1 MISLQIEKSFHRAWG
16 ALKPEPRAQVGDF
29 LRKFLED
36 PSQPSLSLE
45 RLDRIKNKGLWS
57 ARVTK
62 GYRAIFSQNGDQYAL
77 LYVDQHDDAYAWAKA
92 KRAERNDR
100 TGELQIFTIAEVVEV
115 PAVSTAAK
123 AATKTK
129 GLFDDA
135 EDDYL
140 LSLGLP
146 PEWLPTMRKVKETT
160 QLESVLKGLPEE
172 LAERLERVACGE
184 LVTPPPPAP
193 AGPAAFETPEARRR
207 YFVIHDASEI
217 DELRDKPIEAW
228 MRYLHPSQ
236 RSLVEATFSGPA
248 KVTGAAGTGKT
259 VVAMHRAR
267 ALAAQGKRVLLT
279 SFVGTLCR
287 NLDRSMSVL
296 CKGEEKSRID
306 VMTVDAAAAAIH
318 KLAGAKSGF
327 ATDDDVQKGIERYA
341 FYATSVGD
349 AEFLWNEWQ
358 QVIDAQALVTWDEYR
373 DADRRGRGRA
383 LGAADRKKAWECFQ
397 RVLSQLEAARQFPH
411 SVWLRKAEELVRTG
425 KVPNRWDAVIVDEVQ
440 DLAPAALR
448 FLSALAAK
456 EPGNFLLVGDGGQRI
471 YRNGASLRSAGIEV
485 RGRSRVLKLNY
496 RNTRQIQAASEL
508 LLLSG
513 ADDLDE
519 GTDDRKGTLSPLG
532 GPEPVFRGFP
542 NRPAMYEHFVSE
554 TKKLLAQGLAPKEI
568 AVFAHSKSLVSAAAD
583 ALAAA
588 KIEASPL
595 EKDTDLAS
603 VKGVNVGTMHR
614 AKGLEFKAVFVLG
627 VEDSVVP
634 PATLVAKT
642 KEPADLE
649 ALLVRERNLLYVA
662 LTRARDEAWVLWSGT
677 PSRFLAPVLD
687 AGKGSQT

>member
-1 MISLQIEKSFHRAWG
+1 MSVAFEKSFDQSSSRLP
-16 ALKPEPRAQVGDF
+16 LKEKGLVLDF
-29 LRKFLED
+29 VLKFMKD
-36 PSQPSLSLE
+36 PSQPGLSVE
-45 RLDRIKNKGLWS
+45 KVDKKGFRGFWS
-57 ARVTK
+57 ARVNDDL
-62 GYRAIFSQNGDQYAL
+62 RAIFHKKPDGVNVL
-77 LYVDQHDDAYAWAKA
+77 VWVDRHDPAYEWAE
-92 KRAERNDR
+92 KRRVGSNTR
-100 TGELQIFTIAEVVEV
+100 TGELQIDTNPEAVEV
-115 PAVSTAAK
+115 PAAAPAK
-123 AATKTK
+123 AAAK

-135 EDDYL
+135 KDDYL
-140 LSLGLP
+140 LSIGVP
-146 PEWLPTMRKVKETT
+146 ADWLPTIRRVKDRKQFETV
-160 QLESVLKGLPEE
+160 LEKLPEE
-172 LAERLERVACGE
+172 LAERLERVSRGE

-193 AGPAAFETPEARRR
+193 EGPAAFETPEARRR
-207 YFVIHDASEI
+207 YYLIHDESEI
-217 DELRDKPIEAW
+217 ELLRERPIEAW

-267 ALAAQGKRVLLT
+267 SLAAQGKRVLLT
-279 SFVGTLCR
+279 SFVGTLCK
-287 NLDRSMSVL
+287 NLERSMGVL
-296 CKGEEKSRID
+296 CKGDEKSRID

-318 KLAGAKSGF
+318 KLAGTKSGF
-327 ATDDDVQKGIERYA
+327 ATDDDVRKGIERYA
-341 FYATSVGD
+341 FYAASVGD

-397 RVLSQLEAARQFPH
+397 RVL
-411 SVWLRKAEELVRTG
+411 
-425 KVPNRWDAVIVDEVQ
+425 
-440 DLAPAALR
+440 
-448 FLSALAAK
+448 
-456 EPGNFLLVGDGGQRI
+456 
-471 YRNGASLRSAGIEV
+471 
-485 RGRSRVLKLNY
+485 KLNY

-542 NRPAMYEHFVSE
+542 SRPAMYEHFVSE

-568 AVFAHSKSLVSAAAD
+568 AVFAHSKAFVSAASD

-595 EKDTDLAS
+595 EKDTDISS

-634 PATLVAKT
+634 PASLVAKT

-677 PSRFLAPVLD
+677 PSRFLAPVLEG
-687 AGKGSQT
+687 GKGSAA

>member
-1 MISLQIEKSFHRAWG
+1 MISLQIEKTFHRAWG
-16 ALKPEPRAQVGDF
+16 ALEPEPRAQVGDF

-77 LYVDQHDDAYAWAKA
+77 LYVDRHDDAYAWAKA

-100 TGELQIFTIAEVVEV
+100 TGELQIFVSPEVVEV
-115 PAVSTAAK
+115 PPVSTAAK
-123 AATKTK
+123 AATKAK

-135 EDDYL
+135 EDEYL

-146 PEWLPTMRKVKETT
+146 ADWLPTIRKVKEPR
-160 QLESVLKGLPEE
+160 QLESISKDLPEE
-172 LAERLERVACGE
+172 LAERLERVSRGE
-184 LVTPPPPAP
+184 LVTPPPRAP
-193 AGPAAFETPEARRR
+193 EGPAAFETPESRRR

-217 DELRDKPIEAW
+217 EELRDKPIEAW

-236 RSLVEATFSGPA
+236 RALVEADFSGPA

-267 ALAAQGKRVLLT
+267 LLAAKGKRVLLT
-279 SFVGTLCR
+279 SFVGTLCK
-287 NLDRSMSVL
+287 NLERCMGVL
-296 CKGEEKSRID
+296 CKGDERSRIE
-306 VMTVDAAAAAIH
+306 VMTVDAAAAEVH
-318 KLAGAKSGF
+318 RKAGTKSGF
-327 ATDDDVQKGIERYA
+327 ATDGEVREAIERFA
-341 FYATSVGD
+341 FYAGSVGD
-349 AEFLWNEWQ
+349 AEFLWNEWE
-358 QVIDAQALVTWDEYR
+358 QVVDAQVLVTWDEYR

-383 LGAADRKKAWECFQ
+383 LAAADRKKVWDCFQ
-397 RVLSQLEAARQFPH
+397 RVLSQLEAARKLPH
-411 SVWLRKAEELVRTG
+411 SAWLRKAEELVRAG
-425 KVPNRWDAVIVDEVQ
+425 KVPSRWDAVIVDEVQ

-456 EPGNFLLVGDGGQRI
+456 EPGSFLLVGDGGQRI
-471 YRNGASLRSAGIEV
+471 YRSGASLRSAGIEV

-508 LLLSG
+508 LLREG

-542 NRPAMYEHFVSE
+542 SRPAMYEQLVASVQE
-554 TKKLLAQGLAPKEI
+554 LRKGGLELREI
-568 AVFAHSKSLVSAAAD
+568 AVFARSNDLVSAAAR
-583 ALAAA
+583 ALDAA
-588 KIEASPL
+588 KIASNPL
-595 EKDTDLAS
+595 EKDTDLS
-603 VKGVNVGTMHR
+603 KVTGVNVGTMHR

-634 PATLVAKT
+634 PASLVAKT

-662 LTRARDEAWVLWSGT
+662 LTRARDEAFVFWSGT
-677 PSRFLAPVLD
+677 PSRFLGPVLETGGGGT
-687 AGKGSQT
+687 A

>member
-1 MISLQIEKSFHRAWG
+1 MPVVQVEKSFHRALG
-16 ALKPEPRAQVGDF
+16 ALDLEARGHVADF
-29 LRKFLED
+29 LLKFMTD
-36 PSQPSLSLE
+36 PKHPSLSVE
-45 RLDRIKNKGLWS
+45 RVDRGKNKTLWG
-57 ARVTK
+57 ARVTQDF
-62 GYRAIFSQNGDQYAL
+62 RAIYHQEGD
-77 LYVDQHDDAYAWAKA
+77 LYVLLWVDKHDAAWAWGEK
-92 KRAERNDR
+92 KRVLKNDR
-100 TGELQIFTIAEVVEV
+100 TGELQIVSIPEVVEV
-115 PAVSTAAK
+115 PPISTAAK
-123 AATKTK
+123 APTKAK

-146 PEWLPTMRKVKETT
+146 ADWLPTIRRLKDSK
-160 QLESVLKGLPEE
+160 QLESISKDLPEE

-193 AGPAAFETPEARRR
+193 AGSAAFETPEARRR

-267 ALAAQGKRVLLT
+267 ALASQGKRVLLT
-279 SFVGTLCR
+279 SFVGTLCK
-287 NLDRSMSVL
+287 NLDRSMGVL
-296 CKGEEKSRID
+296 CKGDEKSRIE

-318 KLAGAKSGF
+318 KLAGTKSGF

-341 FYATSVGD
+341 FYGESVGD

-383 LGAADRKKAWECFQ
+383 LGAADRKKAWDCFQ
-397 RVLSQLEAARQFPH
+397 RVLSQLEAARQLPH
-411 SVWLRKAEELVRTG
+411 SVWLRKAEELIRAG

-508 LLLSG
+508 LLRDG

-519 GTDDRKGTLSPLG
+519 GRDDRKGTLSPLG

-542 NRPAMYEHFVSE
+542 SRPAMYEHFASE
-554 TKKLLAQGLAPKEI
+554 VQKLLKQGLAPKEI

-595 EKDTDLAS
+595 EKDTDLSS

-634 PATLVAKT
+634 PASLVAKT

-677 PSRFLAPVLD
+677 PSRFLAPVLE
-687 AGKGSQT
+687 AGKGSQA